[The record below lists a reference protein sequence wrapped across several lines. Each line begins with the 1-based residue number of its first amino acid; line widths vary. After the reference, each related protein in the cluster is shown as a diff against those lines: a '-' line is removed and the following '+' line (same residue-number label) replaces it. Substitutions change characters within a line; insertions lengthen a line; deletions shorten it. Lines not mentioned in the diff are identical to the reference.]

1 MRAAAFFEP
10 GPPEVLQVV
19 ELPDPHPGPD
29 EVRVRVRAAG
39 VQPADVAV
47 RSSGAAPPGTT
58 VAYPQIPGNEFAGVV
73 DEVGSAVTGIVP
85 GDAVLG
91 FRTLGCAAELV
102 TAPAAQ
108 VVHKPAEVP
117 WAVAGALSASG
128 QTAHTALQALEV
140 GEGDTVLIH
149 AAAGGVGTVAV
160 QLARL
165 WGATVIGTAS
175 ERNHAYLRSLGAIPV
190 AYGPGLVERVREVAP
205 QGVSAALDAIGG
217 DALHASLELVKDPER
232 IGTLVDFELAD
243 RLGVRKLR
251 TDRRAGRLQELVDLV
266 ARGALRITISGEHPL
281 AGAADAHRAVERRH
295 GRGKIVIVPTADDA

>member
-1 MRAAAFFEP
+1 
-10 GPPEVLQVV
+10 
-19 ELPDPHPGPD
+19 
-29 EVRVRVRAAG
+29 
-39 VQPADVAV
+39 
-47 RSSGAAPPGTT
+47 
-58 VAYPQIPGNEFAGVV
+58 
-73 DEVGSAVTGIVP
+73 
-85 GDAVLG
+85 
-91 FRTLGCAAELV
+91 
-102 TAPAAQ
+102 
-108 VVHKPAEVP
+108 
-117 WAVAGALSASG
+117 
-128 QTAHTALQALEV
+128 
-140 GEGDTVLIH
+140 VLIH

-281 AGAADAHRAVERRH
+281 AGAADARRAVERRH
-295 GRGKIVIVPTADDA
+295 GRGKIVIVPTADGACRRAAAGRAHRDDRARPCRDRGDALGGGSGGAPRRPGGRGRRHRRLRAARAVRAAGG